1 MIEMQHDTLVF
12 TFPKVH
18 PKARLKVTFNR
29 TLRIPDDGQSWPL
42 PPGLGEFPL
51 RHVDDYKEQVPASWL
66 EHGGVMMPMYQ
77 AEATWLS
84 FDSDFLDDHGSDWPF
99 VIKIATGKRSAIT
112 GDAWVPGLSRDPQNY
127 LIVPDQPWLD
137 GYVVEKGF
145 IRQFV
150 AMPLGM
156 GYTAEEQITGS
167 ADVGGLQIEVRP
179 MKRDAF
185 MSRWPK
191 VDRKTRSGFPFGEL
205 FVDSGVQCCCIL
217 EPMGLA
223 PGGRMRQEVYEDPYN
238 LADWDSEESSRCF
251 VHIANSVTWKEI
263 TGANPPTEMPTAK
276 TYSDMGLPW
285 FEYYDADA
293 KALEGSNT
301 LSVMKSVAQ
310 VASEKGDTS
319 FGDGGG
325 ITQMV
330 TKMLAKKRKRRKV
343 REGCF

>member
-1 MIEMQHDTLVF
+1 MIELRKDTLIF
-12 TFPKVH
+12 TFPKIH

-84 FDSDFLDDHGSDWPF
+84 FHSDYLGDHDSSWPF
-99 VIKIATGKRSAIT
+99 AIKIATGKRSAIT
-112 GDAWVPGLSRDPQNY
+112 GDAWVPGLSSGPQNY
-127 LIVPDQPWLD
+127 LVVPDQPWLD

-150 AMPLGM
+150 AMPLGK

-179 MKRDAF
+179 MTLDAF
-185 MSRWPK
+185 MTRWPK
-191 VDRKTRSGFPFGEL
+191 VEPRAESESLIQCLLYDSEVQYCCKTIS
-205 FVDSGVQCCCIL
+205 
-217 EPMGLA
+217 MGLA

-238 LADWDSEESSRCF
+238 LEEWDTGESSRCF
-251 VHIANSVTWKEI
+251 VHIANSVAWKEI
-263 TGANPPTEMPTAK
+263 TGAAPPTEMPTAK

-293 KALEGSNT
+293 KALEGTTT
-301 LSVMKSVAQ
+301 LSTLKSVAQ
-310 VASEKGDTS
+310 VASSKGDTKI
-319 FGDGGG
+319 GEAGGV
-325 ITQMV
+325 TQLV
-330 TKMLAKKRKRRKV
+330 TQLLAKKRQRRKV